1 MSCFLFLIPMVD
13 PSNKVTD
20 ENHHDDDSAE
30 NDLPWSYHMAKIHKM
45 LDKWMSW
52 LPRQEV
58 AVFLDST
65 NQSGPIRKA
74 LLPRARKAANA
85 PVR

>member
-1 MSCFLFLIPMVD
+1 MVD

-30 NDLPWSYHMAKIHKM
+30 NGMPWSYHMAKIHKM

-52 LPRQEV
+52 LPGQEV
-58 AVFLDST
+58 SRSNLLSLT
-65 NQSGPIRKA
+65 QYRSGPIRKA
-74 LLPRARKAANA
+74 QPPRARKAANA